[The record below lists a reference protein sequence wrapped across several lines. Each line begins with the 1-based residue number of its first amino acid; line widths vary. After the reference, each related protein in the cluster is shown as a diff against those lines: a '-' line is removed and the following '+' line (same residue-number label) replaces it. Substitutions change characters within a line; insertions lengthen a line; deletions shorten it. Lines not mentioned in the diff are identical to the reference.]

1 MRIEVLRLDPVVK
14 EAKYFHYTIHY
25 LNDGKEFKRK
35 LVSFSTGKLPYDA
48 LKAAKPG
55 EKYDIKLEKDE
66 NGNWFWSEVIKV
78 TGEAMSA
85 KDGTTGKAGNWETTE
100 ERARRQILIVRQSCL
115 AQAVAMNEGISE
127 DEIIKL
133 AEKFEAWVNRE

>member
-1 MRIEVLRLDPVVK
+1 MRIEVVRLDPVVK

-78 TGEAMSA
+78 EGGMGP
-85 KDGTTGKAGNWETTE
+85 KDNTTGKSGNWETTE

-115 AQAVAMNEGISE
+115 AQAIAFGNAEVE
-127 DEIIKL
+127 DVIAL
-133 AEKFEAWVNRE
+133 AGKFEEWVNRE